1 MAKAK
6 AKLKEKKA
14 KAGKAYDANA
24 LVKLEFPEAPRL
36 RIGMYF
42 GSKEEAG
49 VRRGWK
55 EILDNSVDESQ
66 NGHGNKITCCY
77 NSKKKLFLVADQG
90 RGVPSGWNTKEKM
103 SGFEIVFATLH
114 GSGKFDTSNYASSSG
129 LNGCGA
135 AIAQAVASSF
145 QVWSHNEGVWK
156 TQTFAEGYATSK
168 VMKGAPEER
177 FAKTKQ
183 GTVVQWVPDKKV
195 FGDAVV
201 DTDKMLETC
210 QSLAMLNPGLELV
223 VVIDGTKTVYKSEHG
238 LLDMIYG
245 TPEQKQLTLGKPF
258 HFQSKGLLDIAV
270 SWQDS
275 DVPNTKAFVNS
286 SYTPEEGTHVQGARN
301 AIVEALRSETDS
313 SKKSVKPIPG
323 KRGKAKQDKDA
334 PLDGKF
340 LMMGMQLAMNW
351 RMKDP
356 VYSGQTKDKLTNAEV
371 TAKVKAVVLPE
382 FSKFLKQNPK
392 LISMLLDRA
401 KKFQKAADKFQQ
413 DLSAVKSIKLAAPS
427 TRGLLPQKLA
437 QHRGKCKPEEV
448 ELFLVEGE
456 SAAGPAKEVRLPF
469 QEVLELRGKLLNAE
483 RATFPSMLN
492 SPSVMG
498 IIISMGAKPGDECRT
513 SGGTVRIGRIN
524 IMTDADPDGDHICSL
539 LIALFAK
546 YFPQWIEE
554 GRISHIFLPLFVGAL
569 GEQKD
574 FGFTRDE
581 LLEKFPAAKRKN
593 VIVNHLK
600 GLGEMTGSELFTFG
614 MDPKTRRCKV
624 FTMSDVDLLE
634 VKKIMGKDDEHKD
647 YRKEILGITAK
658 GAR

>member
-1 MAKAK
+1 MAKVTK
-6 AKLKEKKA
+6 AKKARSSKVYNADSLKSL
-14 KAGKAYDANA
+14 D
-24 LVKLEFPEAPRL
+24 FPECCRH

-49 VRRGWK
+49 VRRSWK
-55 EILDNSVDESQ
+55 EILDNSVDEHQ
-66 NGHGNKITCCY
+66 NGHGSKITCYY
-77 NSKKKLFLVADQG
+77 NSKKRQFIVADQG
-90 RGVPSGWNTKEKM
+90 RGVPSGWNKAEGK
-103 SGFEIVFATLH
+103 SGFELVFGTLH
-114 GSGKFDTSNYASSSG
+114 GSGKFDDSNYASSSG
-129 LNGCGA
+129 LNGIGA
-135 AIAQAVASSF
+135 SVSQAVSSSF

-156 TQTFAEGYATSK
+156 TQTFKEGYATSK
-168 VMKGAPEER
+168 VVKGAPEER

-183 GTVVQWVPDKKV
+183 GTVIQWVPDKKI
-195 FGDAVV
+195 FGDAVI
-201 DTDKMLETC
+201 DTALMLETC

-223 VVIDGTKTVYKSEHG
+223 VVIDGNKTVYKSEHG

-258 HFQSKGLLDIAV
+258 HYQSKGLLDIAV
-270 SWQDS
+270 SWQDD
-275 DVPNTKAFVNS
+275 DVPTTKAFVNS
-286 SYTPEEGTHVQGARN
+286 SYTPEEGTHVNGARN
-301 AIVEALRSETDS
+301 AIVEALRSEMES
-313 SKKSVKPIPG
+313 SKKVSSKTTT
-323 KRGKAKQDKDA
+323 RGKKKADKDA
-334 PLDGKF
+334 PIDGKF
-340 LMMGMQLAMNW
+340 LLMGMQLAMNW
-351 RMKDP
+351 RMTDP

-413 DLSAVKSIKLAAPS
+413 DLNAVKSIKLAAPS

-456 SAAGPAKEVRLPF
+456 SAAGPCKEIRLPF

-483 RATFPSMLN
+483 RATFPAMLN

-498 IIISMGAKPGDECRT
+498 IIISMGVKPGDECRT
-513 SGGTVRIGRIN
+513 TGGSVRVGRVN

-554 GRISHIFLPLFVGAL
+554 GRIAHVYLPLFVGAY
-569 GEQKD
+569 GDQKE
-574 FGFTRDE
+574 FGFTRE
-581 LLEKFPAAKRKN
+581 EMLEKFPVAKRKN
-593 VIVNHLK
+593 VIVNRLK
-600 GLGEMTGSELFTFG
+600 GLGEATNSELFEFG
-614 MDPKTRRCKV
+614 MNPKTRHCKV

-634 VKKIMGKDDEHKD
+634 VKKIMGSEDEHKN